1 MIDMIKIS
9 GIILLAAICSLAL
22 GEIDDSR
29 CSESVH
35 QDKQELYSEI
45 NSGAI
50 LNHFI
55 RTKSSVSGGYHTS
68 FSFLKFKVFDGLST
82 LLAIDGNTISAVF
95 GKSPNVPEC
104 FAFHDRQSKIIF
116 PFHNFW

>member
-1 MIDMIKIS
+1 MIKIS
-9 GIILLAAICSLAL
+9 GIILLTAICSLAL
-22 GEIDDSR
+22 GEMDNSR
-29 CSESVH
+29 CPESVH

-50 LNHFI
+50 LDHFI

-68 FSFLKFKVFDGLST
+68 FSFLKFKAFDGLST
-82 LLAIDGNTISAVF
+82 LSAIDGHTGSAVF
-95 GKSPNVPEC
+95 GKNPNVPEC
-104 FAFHDRQSKIIF
+104 FAFRDRKSKIIF